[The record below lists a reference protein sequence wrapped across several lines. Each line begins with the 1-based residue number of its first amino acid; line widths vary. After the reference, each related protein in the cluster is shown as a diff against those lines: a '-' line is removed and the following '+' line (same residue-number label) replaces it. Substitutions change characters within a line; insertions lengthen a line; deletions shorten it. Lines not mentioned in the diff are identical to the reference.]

1 MEKISVKQLVMTA
14 VFAALTFVAT
24 FIIRIPIPVTEGYV
38 NLGDCIVL
46 MSGFLLG
53 PVYGAFA
60 AGIGSAIADLIGYAL
75 YAPATFIIKALTA
88 LVSGLIF
95 GLSKKKGSLWIVICG
110 IIGEA
115 IMVLGYYVFEA
126 FILGLGWATAAV
138 GVPANI
144 FQGITGI
151 AAATLLSQAFIRR
164 KKVPSAED
172 VSFEEDDE

>member
-95 GLSKKKGSLWIVICG
+95 GLSKK
-110 IIGEA
+110 
-115 IMVLGYYVFEA
+115 
-126 FILGLGWATAAV
+126 
-138 GVPANI
+138 
-144 FQGITGI
+144 
-151 AAATLLSQAFIRR
+151 R
-164 KKVPSAED
+164 
-172 VSFEEDDE
+172 